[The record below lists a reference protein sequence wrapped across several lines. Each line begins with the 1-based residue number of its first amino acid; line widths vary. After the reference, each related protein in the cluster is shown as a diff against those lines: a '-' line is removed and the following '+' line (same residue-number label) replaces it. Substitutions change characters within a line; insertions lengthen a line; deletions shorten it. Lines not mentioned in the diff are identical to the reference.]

1 MLVVVIIKKGGKMNE
16 CENQE
21 REERERGN
29 SECVMCE
36 CVNVV
41 VFCVC
46 MSLHRVVLIMR
57 GIFCIIQI

>member
-16 CENQE
+16 CENQK
-21 REERERGN
+21 REERERGK

-41 VFCVC
+41 VFFVC